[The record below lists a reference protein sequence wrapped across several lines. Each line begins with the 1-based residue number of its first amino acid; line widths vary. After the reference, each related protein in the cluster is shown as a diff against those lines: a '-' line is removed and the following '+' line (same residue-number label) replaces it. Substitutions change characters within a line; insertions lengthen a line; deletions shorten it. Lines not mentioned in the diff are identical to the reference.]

1 MVHRPATPAPLDVL
15 YRMRAQHY
23 GLTKVRAAVF
33 GFVHF
38 VKTCARA
45 RRSRDVVGGAATTP
59 QKARQS
65 DMIVSNDFMIL
76 LSRGREWRLNLKGKG
91 E

>member
-1 MVHRPATPAPLDVL
+1 MVHHPITPTPLDTPYAICPTL
-15 YRMRAQHY
+15 W
-23 GLTKVRAAVF
+23 LTKVSAAVF

-45 RRSRDVVGGAATTP
+45 RRSRDIVGGAATTP

-65 DMIVSNDFMIL
+65 GMIVSDDFMIF
-76 LSRGREWRLNLKGKG
+76 LSREGKEWTIKL
-91 E
+91 